1 MERVA
6 VAGLSLHQTDVEGL
20 ARAKR
25 GLAALAEPAVKALAD
40 ELGASEA
47 VLLSTCNRLELV
59 FARER
64 GHGPGPE
71 DRAALARALGL
82 AADDELVP
90 RLFLHA
96 GRGAARH
103 LFRVAASLDSLV
115 LGEDQILTQVRAA
128 LDEARTAGL
137 TGPILGTLFDHAL
150 QVGKRVRTRT
160 DLAHHAVSVVSL
172 GVGFL
177 TEGLGDL
184 PDARVA
190 VIGAGATGAHAARA
204 LAAAGLGPT
213 FVVNR
218 SRARAEA
225 LAAEVGARVLDL
237 AELRAGLEPLDALV
251 SATSAPDPV
260 LDATAL
266 TRLAQRARPGRR
278 LLAVDLAVPRDLEP
292 CPGVESID
300 LERLRAR
307 AEDNRRLRAAAA
319 VEAELL
325 VEERVDELF
334 QERAARRVQG
344 TFAAVAA
351 ETRELFEL
359 ELARLR
365 KERLAHLDPH
375 ALEQIERW
383 ARATFGRLTHV
394 PFRTLKRLARGA
406 APQAEWEGVE

>member
-6 VAGLSLHQTDVEGL
+6 IAGLSLHQTDVDGL

-64 GHGPGPE
+64 GHGPGPA

-82 AADDELVP
+82 AAEDELVP
-90 RLFLHA
+90 RIFLHA

-128 LDEARTAGL
+128 LDEARVAGL
-137 TGPILGTLFDHAL
+137 TGPILGALFDHAL

-172 GVGFL
+172 GVAFL
-177 TEGLGDL
+177 AERLRDL
-184 PDARVA
+184 PDARIA

-204 LAAAGLGPT
+204 LAAAGLGPA

-218 SRARAEA
+218 TPARAAA
-225 LAAEVGARVLDL
+225 LAAEVGARVRTLE
-237 AELRAGLEPLDALV
+237 ELQAAGEPLDALV
-251 SATSAPDPV
+251 SATSAPGFV
-260 LDATAL
+260 LDAPAL
-266 TRLAQRARPGRR
+266 ERLARRARPGRR
-278 LLAVDLAVPRDLEP
+278 LLAVDLAVPRDLAP
-292 CPGVESID
+292 CPAVEALD
-300 LERLRAR
+300 LEHLRAR
-307 AEDNRRLRAAAA
+307 AEENRRLRAAAA
-319 VEAELL
+319 AEAELL

-334 QERAARRVQG
+334 RERAAARVQAP
-344 TFAAVAA
+344 FAAVAA

-359 ELARLR
+359 ELARLCT
-365 KERLAHLDPH
+365 ERLAHLAPH
-375 ALEQIERW
+375 ELEQIERW
-383 ARATFGRLTHV
+383 ARTTFGRLAHV
-394 PFRTLKRLARGA
+394 PFRALKRLARGA
-406 APQAEWEGVE
+406 PPAEWEGVE